1 MAVRGKSREF
11 GSRLSASCD
20 LTRARASPRMRIDK
34 CAGLTAL
41 AEILDPRMREWTNGR
56 GESPAPDPSERPCA
70 HDGGADP
77 HALLSL
83 KHRVFHK
90 KRLSKSE

>member
-11 GSRLSASCD
+11 GSRLPASCD
-20 LTRARASPRMRIDK
+20 LTRARASPRMRIDE
-34 CAGLTAL
+34 CARSTAF
-41 AEILDPRMREWTNGR
+41 AEILDPGRREWTNGR